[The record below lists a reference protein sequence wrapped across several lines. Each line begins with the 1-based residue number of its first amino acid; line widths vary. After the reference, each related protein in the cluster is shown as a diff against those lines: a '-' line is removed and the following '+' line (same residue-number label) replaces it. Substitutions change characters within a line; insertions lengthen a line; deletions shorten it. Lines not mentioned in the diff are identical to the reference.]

1 MSRPQPA
8 GEEQPPAH
16 LADVPPV
23 PSAEEVA
30 AELEAVAEPA
40 DPADPADPV
49 DPAAPVGEEPE
60 DRRHPSTVGG
70 LLYLFVLA
78 AGATGVFI
86 AWSGDWRLGV
96 RWIGGALVGAATFR
110 LVLPRRDAGMLAV
123 RHRLLDCLLLGG
135 VGAVLL
141 FLAQTIPNQ
150 PGT

>member
-16 LADVPPV
+16 LDDVPPV

-30 AELEAVAEPA
+30 AELEAVA
-40 DPADPADPV
+40 DPADPA